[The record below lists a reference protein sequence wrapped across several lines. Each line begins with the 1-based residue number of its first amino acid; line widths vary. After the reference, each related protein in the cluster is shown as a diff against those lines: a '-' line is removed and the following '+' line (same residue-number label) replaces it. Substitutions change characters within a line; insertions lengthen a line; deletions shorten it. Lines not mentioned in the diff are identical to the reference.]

1 MGCIGV
7 VLVTRAIGC
16 SREKNHSFR
25 VVVSCFSPDVL
36 PFCMRGMF
44 GLACRKLVAHDH
56 LGSSRA
62 SVAVGR
68 SAFQPGS
75 SPAVPQ
81 QYGRVIC
88 KERKGALDMDKPL
101 TLLMQHSEKPCP
113 LPLLSS
119 LSGPTCAVSF
129 AFLGSSG
136 IFKRTNLC

>member
-1 MGCIGV
+1 MWVGV
-7 VLVTRAIGC
+7 VLITRAIGC

-25 VVVSCFSPDVL
+25 VVWSSFSLDVL

-44 GLACRKLVAHDH
+44 GLACRKFVAHDH

-101 TLLMQHSEKPCP
+101 ALLMQHSEKPCP